1 MTTTTKRTK
10 AARCWQLHNGKS
22 GGRHGVSDKMVI
34 LVIVGIILKV
44 LVVLIVLLVVPV
56 IVGVTMGARC

>member
-10 AARCWQLHNGKS
+10 AARCWQLQNGKS
-22 GGRHGVSDKMVI
+22 NRWHGVSDKMVL

-44 LVVLIVLLVVPV
+44 LIVLVVLLVVPV
-56 IVGVTMGARC
+56 IVGITMGAR